1 MKRHVRNTLIGT
13 AATFALLT
21 AASALVEIQAP
32 AKARSC
38 GGCLALAA
46 VVTGTGGRAG
56 VT

>member
-32 AKARSC
+32 TKARSC

-46 VVTGTGGRAG
+46 VVTGAGGRA
-56 VT
+56 